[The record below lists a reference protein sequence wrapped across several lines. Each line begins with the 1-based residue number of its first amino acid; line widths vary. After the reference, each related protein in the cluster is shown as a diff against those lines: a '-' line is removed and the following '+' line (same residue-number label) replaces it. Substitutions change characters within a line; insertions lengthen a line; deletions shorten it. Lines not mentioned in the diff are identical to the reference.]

1 MIFSNNMV
9 SDVVSHV
16 KYCKNITAVN
26 RQMEDTSCLCHR
38 EGVELTQIC
47 VLVHFYVGVG
57 LTARH
62 RGV

>member
-1 MIFSNNMV
+1 MIFSNNTF

-16 KYCKNITAVN
+16 KYCNNITRVN

-38 EGVELTQIC
+38 ESTELTQIC
-47 VLVHFYVGVG
+47 GLVHFYVGAV
-57 LTARH
+57 LTARR